1 MIDTLIKVWALH
13 FLFGLF
19 LYVGFNT
26 VLYKRSQH
34 VKVVEGGNIL
44 NSSRTKFQLF
54 ILSQIPFLNMGML
67 MTIGFLAS
75 LNDFEFMNLLNNN
88 KKGVRFEIK

>member
-19 LYVGFNT
+19 LYVGFMT
-26 VLYKRSQH
+26 VVHKRTRRVV
-34 VKVVEGGNIL
+34 VKEGPPIL
-44 NSSRTKFQLF
+44 NSRKTRFHLF
-54 ILSQIPFLNMGML
+54 ILSQVPFLNMGML

-75 LNDFEFMNLLNNN
+75 LNDAEFMNLLNQN

>member
-26 VLYKRSQH
+26 ILYKRSR
-34 VKVVEGGNIL
+34 NIKAMYRGALL
-44 NSSRTKFQLF
+44 NSRRTKMQLF
-54 ILSQIPFLNMGML
+54 FLSQVPFLNMSML
-67 MTIGFLAS
+67 VTIGFLAS
-75 LNDFEFMNLLNNN
+75 LNDLEFIYLLNQN
-88 KKGVRFEIK
+88 KKGVQFEIK

>member
-26 VLYKRSQH
+26 ILYKRSRH
-34 VKVVEGGNIL
+34 IKAMYRGDLL
-44 NSSRTKFQLF
+44 NSRRTKMQLF
-54 ILSQIPFLNMGML
+54 LFIPGTVLKHDDVDDDWLSCK
-67 MTIGFLAS
+67 
-75 LNDFEFMNLLNNN
+75 FE
-88 KKGVRFEIK
+88 

>member
-19 LYVGFNT
+19 LYVGFNA
-26 VLYKRSQH
+26 
-34 VKVVEGGNIL
+34 VVRNRVRNIKAQYRGELL

-54 ILSQIPFLNMGML
+54 ILAQVPFLNMSML
-67 MTIGFLAS
+67 VTIGFLAS
-75 LNDFEFMNLLNNN
+75 LNDLEFVTLLNNN
-88 KKGVRFEIK
+88 KKGVKFEIK

>member
-19 LYVGFNT
+19 LYVGFNA
-26 VLYKRSQH
+26 
-34 VKVVEGGNIL
+34 VVRNRVRNIKAQSRGELL

-54 ILSQIPFLNMGML
+54 ILAQVPFLNMSML
-67 MTIGFLAS
+67 VTIGFLAS
-75 LNDFEFMNLLNNN
+75 LNDLEFVTLLNNN
-88 KKGVRFEIK
+88 KKGVKFEIK

>member
-1 MIDTLIKVWALH
+1 MIETLIKVWALH

-19 LYVGFNT
+19 LYVGFNA
-26 VLYKRSQH
+26 
-34 VKVVEGGNIL
+34 VVRNRVRNIKAQYRGELL

-54 ILSQIPFLNMGML
+54 ILAQVPFLNMSML
-67 MTIGFLAS
+67 VTIGFLAS
-75 LNDFEFMNLLNNN
+75 LNDLEFVTLLNNN

>member
-26 VLYKRSQH
+26 ILYNRSRQI
-34 VKVVEGGNIL
+34 KTLYRGELL
-44 NSSRTKFQLF
+44 NSRRTKMQLF
-54 ILSQIPFLNMGML
+54 LLSQIPFLNMTML

-75 LNDFEFMNLLNNN
+75 LNDLEFVALLNNN
-88 KKGVRFEIK
+88 KKGVKFELK